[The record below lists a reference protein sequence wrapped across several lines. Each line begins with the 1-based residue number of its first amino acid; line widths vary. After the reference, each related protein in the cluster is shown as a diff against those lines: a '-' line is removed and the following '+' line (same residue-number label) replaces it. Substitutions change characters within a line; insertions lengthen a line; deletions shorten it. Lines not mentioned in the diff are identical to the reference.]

1 MHEWAMPMNPEA
13 RVRRSVRGRPARSG
27 QKGVMMVE
35 ALVAILIFSL
45 GILGVVGMQARSVQM
60 MTESVFRAQ
69 AAQHASALIADMWM
83 TNPAQRA
90 NLYASAG
97 ANPLRYNQWKTLIE
111 TGATALP
118 GAAANP
124 PVVAVN
130 TQQVTYS
137 TAGAGN
143 QTVSQVTVTVFWQP
157 PGVATPSSYTTTAMI
172 MEPQS

>member
-1 MHEWAMPMNPEA
+1 VA
-13 RVRRSVRGRPARSG
+13 VSGG

-97 ANPLRYNQWKTLIE
+97 ADPVRYNQWKALIQS
-111 TGATALP
+111 GATALP

-124 PVVAVN
+124 PLVTVN
-130 TQQVTYS
+130 TQQVAYS

-172 MEPQS
+172 MEPQA

>member
-1 MHEWAMPMNPEA
+1 MHETAKPMNSGAPA
-13 RVRRSVRGRPARSG
+13 RRHWRGRAARGG
-27 QKGVMMVE
+27 QKGVMLVE

-124 PVVAVN
+124 PLVTVD
-130 TQQVTYS
+130 TQQVVYS
-137 TAGAGN
+137 AAGSGN

-172 MEPQS
+172 MEPQA

>member
-1 MHEWAMPMNPEA
+1 MHERAVSMKHEA
-13 RVRRSVRGRPARSG
+13 RARRSVRGRPARSG

-60 MTESVFRAQ
+60 MTEAVFRAQ

-97 ANPLRYNQWKTLIE
+97 SNPLRYNQWKAVIE
-111 TGATALP
+111 SGAKAMPGAT
-118 GAAANP
+118 ANP
-124 PVVAVN
+124 PVVAVD
-130 TQQVTYS
+130 TQQVAYS